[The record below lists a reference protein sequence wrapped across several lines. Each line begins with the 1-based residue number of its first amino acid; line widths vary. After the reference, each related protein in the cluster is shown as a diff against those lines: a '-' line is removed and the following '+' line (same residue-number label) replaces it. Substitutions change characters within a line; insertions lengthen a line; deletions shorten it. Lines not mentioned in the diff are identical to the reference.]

1 MFTNYRY
8 FIAGNKVIAVSTY
21 AGKTVRGIAIC
32 SPEDEF
38 DIEFGKKLAAAR
50 CNEKVAEKRLN
61 RASNKFNA
69 LLDER
74 NELFVKLENAED
86 YYHNSYVAYNE
97 AAQETDQLIASL
109 AK

>member
-1 MFTNYRY
+1 M
-8 FIAGNKVIAVSTY
+8 IL
-21 AGKTVRGIAIC
+21 
-32 SPEDEF
+32 
-38 DIEFGKKLAAAR
+38 KL
-50 CNEKVAEKRLN
+50 KQN
-61 RASNKFNA
+61 RASNKFNT

-97 AAQETDQLIASL
+97 AAQEVDQLIASL